1 MPFMGR
7 LDVWRRSVAVRL
19 SLGFATLFT
28 VGFCAIFA
36 LLYWTLERHM
46 EERDTDA
53 LKESLQQYSATL
65 EAGGLAAL
73 QERVSEEGQ
82 NPHVRT
88 PFIRIIGPTG
98 NAIWLK
104 IPPDWIESDVRRV
117 VIPGGWAENKINSI
131 KIPRDEQ
138 QDLAIVAQALPG
150 GLVLQVGR
158 STDSRTVLLEPLRR
172 TFLWV
177 GGAVLIVGVGVGFL
191 AAWRATRPLHSVV
204 ETARKIIRTGALDA
218 RVPVPRRDD
227 DVAELVRHF
236 NSVLDKNAALVR
248 GMREALDNVAHDLRT
263 PLTSIRGTA
272 ELALGRA
279 ADPAGA
285 QDALADCVE
294 RADEVLNLL
303 RAIME
308 ISEAEAGMLHLD
320 RSQCDL
326 GELARGPVE
335 LYTDVAESRGLRLTA
350 ELPGAIPLFAD
361 ATRLRQAIANL
372 LDNAVKYTP
381 PGGRVSVR
389 ARGPRRR
396 GGARSAGHGAGRSAR
411 RAAPDL
417 GAALPRRPK
426 PLAKRARPG
435 AEPRAGGRRGPWRA
449 GDGRQ
454 RRNRGGDLPDPP
466 AAGRR
471 GRPAARGGAS
481 PSGNL
486 VRVVRIAG
494 PRSPGSAY
502 WAWSRSMR
510 MVSFQVSCGSDTAVR
525 TPSNCRPG
533 SEASDT
539 ATVGFGLWRRGPTG
553 GKVKDWPAQG

>member
-7 LDVWRRSVAVRL
+7 LDLWRRSVAVRL

-65 EAGGLAAL
+65 AAGGLAAL

-98 NAIWLK
+98 SAIWLK

-138 QDLAIVAQALPG
+138 QDLAVVAQALPG

-172 TFLWV
+172 TFIWV
-177 GGAVLIVGVGVGFL
+177 GAAVLVVGVGVGFL
-191 AAWRATRPLHSVV
+191 AAWRATRPLHTVV

-218 RVPVPRRDD
+218 RVPEPRRDD

-320 RSQCDL
+320 RSRCDL

-335 LYTDVAESRGLRLTA
+335 LYTDVAESRGLRLSA

-381 PGGRVSVR
+381 PGGHVSVR
-389 ARGPRRR
+389 AEVRNDEAMLEVRDTGPGVPPDEQPRIWERLYRGDQSRSQSGLGLGLSLVRAVVEAHGGR
-396 GGARSAGHGAGRSAR
+396 ATVANAETGGAIFQIHLPLAAA
-411 RAAPDL
+411 AAP
-417 GAALPRRPK
+417 
-426 PLAKRARPG
+426 
-435 AEPRAGGRRGPWRA
+435 
-449 GDGRQ
+449 Q
-454 RRNRGGDLPDPP
+454 P
-466 AAGRR
+466 AA
-471 GRPAARGGAS
+471 AEARQGT
-481 PSGNL
+481 L
-486 VRVVRIAG
+486 
-494 PRSPGSAY
+494 SA
-502 WAWSRSMR
+502 
-510 MVSFQVSCGSDTAVR
+510 
-525 TPSNCRPG
+525 
-533 SEASDT
+533 
-539 ATVGFGLWRRGPTG
+539 
-553 GKVKDWPAQG
+553 